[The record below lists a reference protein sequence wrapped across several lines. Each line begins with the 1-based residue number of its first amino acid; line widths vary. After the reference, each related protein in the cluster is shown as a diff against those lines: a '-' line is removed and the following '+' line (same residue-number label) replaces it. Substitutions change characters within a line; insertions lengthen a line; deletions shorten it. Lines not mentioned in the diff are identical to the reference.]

1 MINFLTAALQRATE
15 LYDHGL
21 KMWVVFPCIVLTP
34 SEP

>member
-21 KMWVVFPCIVLTP
+21 KMWVKVYGPKL
-34 SEP
+34 